1 MGLGWCGGGH
11 APSFA
16 SRGIYLVDTLLF
28 IIMFFAVV
36 VVDDPP
42 SGRGYIRYF
51 PARFLFFFQTLP
63 EK

>member
-11 APSFA
+11 APYFA
-16 SRGIYLVDTLLF
+16 SINRGIYLVDTLLF
-28 IIMFFAVV
+28 IMLFA

-51 PARFLFFFQTLP
+51 PARFLGFFQTLP